1 MIQEVKMNVVLLHSP
16 NDVMDHFSAKA
27 ARFCTSSDT
36 IQEIMSSRENDE
48 KILERVVDY
57 GHLSVLRFDWWI
69 FGIESVSRTLTHQ
82 LVRKTTGVCFAQES
96 MRYTSQNGVYRIII
110 PESLKDKSVKINI
123 PNNPNCNNSDHMTLI
138 TLEDLADMAHQFYEG
153 IQKQD
158 VPKEDAR
165 FGLLEA
171 SNTKIMFG
179 INSQALLDFFAERTC
194 SCAQWEIR
202 DCAKE
207 MLRLCK
213 EIDPVVFK
221 NAGPKCIKSG
231 YCPEAKTKWCGFR
244 PHKSETEEPITKK
257 EILARIIKLT
267 NLLKEMV

>member
-1 MIQEVKMNVVLLHSP
+1 MIQEVKSNVVLLHSP
-16 NDVMDHFSAKA
+16 DDMVDHFSAKA

-57 GHLSVLRFDWWI
+57 GHFSVLRFDWWI
-69 FGIESVSRTLTHQ
+69 FGIENVSRTLTHQ
-82 LVRKTTGVCFAQES
+82 LVRKTAGVCFAQES
-96 MRYTSQNGVYRIII
+96 MRYTSQNGVYKIII
-110 PESLKDKSVKINI
+110 PESLRDKSTEIKLNDGSLINI
-123 PNNPNCNNSDHMTLI
+123 S
-138 TLEDLADMAHQFYEG
+138 LEDLAYMSHQFYEK

-207 MLRLCK
+207 MLKLCK
-213 EIDPVVFK
+213 EVDPTVFK
-221 NAGPKCIKSG
+221 NAGPKCIRIG
-231 YCPEAKTKWCGFR
+231 HCPEAKSKWCGFR
-244 PHKSETEEPITKK
+244 PHKSEPISLKMNK
-257 EILARIIKLT
+257 EEILETIIKLT
-267 NLLKEMV
+267 NLLKETE